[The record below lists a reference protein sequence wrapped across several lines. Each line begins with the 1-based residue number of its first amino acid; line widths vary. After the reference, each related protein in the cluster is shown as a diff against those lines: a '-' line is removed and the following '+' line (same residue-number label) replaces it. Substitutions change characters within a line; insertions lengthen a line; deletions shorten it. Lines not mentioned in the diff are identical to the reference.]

1 MVNQLLDAELAPQG
15 IASLV
20 LHPGSVLT
28 RMNSDDSDVKPPGEG
43 STITPRDSVSGIN
56 RYPCTPPSWRKWIE
70 TTTGFYPT
78 ILKLVELGTFRE
90 NLYCN
95 GLVLPYD
102 YASS

>member
-1 MVNQLLDAELAPQG
+1 MVNRLLDAELAPQG

-56 RYPCTPPSWRKWIE
+56 RYPCTHRVGENGSKRRL
-70 TTTGFYPT
+70 GFT
-78 ILKLVELGTFRE
+78 LQF
-90 NLYCN
+90 
-95 GLVLPYD
+95 
-102 YASS
+102 